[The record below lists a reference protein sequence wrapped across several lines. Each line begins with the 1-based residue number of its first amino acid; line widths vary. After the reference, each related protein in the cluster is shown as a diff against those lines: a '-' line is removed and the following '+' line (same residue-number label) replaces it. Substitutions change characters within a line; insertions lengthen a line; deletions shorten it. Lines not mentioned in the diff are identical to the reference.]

1 LRLGLLHSPFGILNS
16 SFKIWLSAA
25 RPRTLPAA
33 IAPVIVGSA
42 LAWREG
48 AFKAPAALACLG
60 FALLV
65 QTGANFAN
73 DYYDFI
79 KGADTAERV
88 GPRRAVASGLVAPSV
103 MRVAMWLVF
112 ALAFAVGLTL
122 LRYGGWPLLVVGVV
136 SIASGVAYTGGPFP
150 LGYHGLGDVFVFIFF
165 GLVAVA
171 VTFFV
176 QTGQVSVEAWMA
188 GAAIGALAANILLV
202 NNYRD
207 TETDAKAGKRT
218 LVVRFGKSFA
228 RVQFAMAHGVALA
241 VILELSERLALR
253 STLTMPA
260 GLISASL
267 AACQMKRLARAQ
279 TPAELIALLGVT
291 GRYVALYALLLSACL
306 IG

>member
-1 LRLGLLHSPFGILNS
+1 ML
-16 SFKIWLSAA
+16 
-25 RPRTLPAA
+25 
-33 IAPVIVGSA
+33 VGSA
-42 LAWREG
+42 LAWREH

-65 QTGANFAN
+65 QIGANFAN

-88 GPRRAVASGLVAPSV
+88 GPRRAVASGLVAPAV

-112 ALAFAVGLTL
+112 ALAFVVGLTL

-136 SIASGVAYTGGPFP
+136 SIVSGVVYTGGPFP

-176 QTGQVSVEAWMA
+176 QTGHVSTEAWMA
-188 GAAIGALAANILLV
+188 GAAIGALSANILLV

-207 TETDAKAGKRT
+207 AETDAKAGKRT
-218 LVVRFGKSFA
+218 LVVRFGKSFG
-228 RVQFAMAHGVALA
+228 RVQFAVAHGVALA
-241 VILELSERLALR
+241 VMLELAERLALR
-253 STLTMPA
+253 PALAVPA
-260 GLISASL
+260 GLL
-267 AACQMKRLARAQ
+267 AATLAVWQMQRLSRAQ
-279 TPAELIALLGVT
+279 TPAELITLLGVT
-291 GRYVALYALLLSACL
+291 GRHVALYALLLSACL
-306 IG
+306 VLS